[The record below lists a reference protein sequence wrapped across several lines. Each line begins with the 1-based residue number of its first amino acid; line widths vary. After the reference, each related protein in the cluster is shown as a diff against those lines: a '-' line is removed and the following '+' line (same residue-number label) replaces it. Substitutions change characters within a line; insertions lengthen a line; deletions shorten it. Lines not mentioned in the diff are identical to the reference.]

1 VRLPFPD
8 RVPLIPVFLSAIL
21 LCSIQLLEGTNAIFS
36 LCCFGFI
43 LIAGVAFNV
52 AGGFSRSTGAYVF
65 FFAFLAVI
73 CGLVWKAILGE
84 PADSNLLVPL
94 DTARVYLGSICA
106 MLGAVYISRKI
117 SSKHPLLATLDTT
130 GNLQSTTIGCMVTGI
145 VISILNIIAPPNPG
159 SILSAVNQI
168 NRFFPLAV
176 MLGVIH
182 AIRRSGGTRSISIP
196 VIISG
201 GIMLATGILGFSK
214 EGMIAPFLCWL
225 LGAASQ
231 RYKMSRSQI
240 VGAILGMIF
249 MFQYMVPLSQIG
261 RGSRADT
268 FAGNVVVVTSF
279 MLDIGN
285 VRLQYLEDQEY
296 QDEALAPG
304 YFNTHQG
311 FFDRLQMIGPDD
323 SLIAYTESTGTVGLF
338 PIILYFEN
346 FVPHSI
352 WPDKPTWGGG
362 NLYAREMGIVANE
375 DTTTGIS
382 FSPASE
388 SFHLGGWTGL
398 LIVAPLLWIAMFTI
412 FDSLC
417 GDMRKAP
424 WGLIVA
430 LLYAHLAPEG
440 GLGGVVYAMGYIAV
454 AVWVAAFV
462 GTYLMPI
469 VGQIL
474 IGPPQVKTRSNRL
487 PHGKPNLV
495 RPIKTS
501 AEAPL

>member
-1 VRLPFPD
+1 MRLPFPE
-8 RVPLIPVFLSAIL
+8 RVPLVPVFFSAIL
-21 LCSIQLLEGTNAIFS
+21 LCAIQLVEGTNPIFS

-43 LIAGVAFNV
+43 LLSGIAFNI
-52 AGGFSRSTGAYVF
+52 AGGFSRTTGAYVF
-65 FFAFLAVI
+65 FFSFLVVI
-73 CGLVWKAILGE
+73 LGLVWKAILGE
-84 PADSNLLVPL
+84 PADSNLQAPL
-94 DTARVYLGSICA
+94 DTARVYLGSMCA

-117 SSKHPLLATLDTT
+117 SSKHPLLGRLDTT
-130 GNLQSTTIGCMVTGI
+130 GNLQSATIGCMITGI
-145 VISILNIIAPPNPG
+145 VISILENLIPPSPG
-159 SILSAVNQI
+159 SILSAIAQI
-168 NRFFPLAV
+168 NRFLPLAV
-176 MLGVIH
+176 VLGVIH
-182 AIRRSGGTRSISIP
+182 SIRRSGGTRSISLP
-196 VIISG
+196 VLISG
-201 GIMLATGILGFSK
+201 GILLLTGILGFSK
-214 EGMIAPFLCWL
+214 EGMITPFLCWL

-231 RYKMSRSQI
+231 RYKMSRAQI
-240 VGAILGMIF
+240 VGSILGTIF

-261 RGSRADT
+261 RGSRSETLTGNAD
-268 FAGNVVVVTSF
+268 VVISF

-285 VRLQYLEDQEY
+285 VRRQYLEEQQYEN
-296 QDEALAPG
+296 EALAPG

-311 FFDRLQMIGPDD
+311 FFDRLQLIGPDD
-323 SLIAYTESTGTVGLF
+323 SLIAYTGKTGTTGLF

-362 NLYAREMGIVANE
+362 NLYAREIGIVGDE

-398 LIVAPLLWIAMFTI
+398 LLVAPLLWIAMFTI

-417 GDMRKAP
+417 GDVRKAP

-430 LLYAHLAPEG
+430 LVYAHLAPEG
-440 GLGGVVYAMGYIAV
+440 GLGGVVYAMGYVGFGICF
-454 AVWVAAFV
+454 AAFV

-469 VGQIL
+469 VGQL
-474 IGPPQVKTRSNRL
+474 VIGPPGVKIRSNRP
-487 PHGKPNLV
+487 PHSKPNLV

-501 AEAPL
+501 AEASL